1 MRALYFKEIKSFLSS
16 IIGYIFILIYLIASG
31 LLHWLMP
38 NNKYLYV
45 NLLEVSESSLV
56 PFFTISPFM
65 LMILIPAI
73 TMRMIA
79 EERRT
84 GTIELLFTRPI
95 SDLNILLAKY
105 LAGVTLVSFS
115 LIPTLIYYVS
125 MHYLGNPVGILDDGA
140 TITSYIGLVLL
151 GAVFVSIGL
160 FASALTNNQ
169 IVAFIV
175 GVFLCFIFY
184 SGFALMGSYVLLGK
198 ADAAMQYISL
208 SFHYD
213 SIMKGVIVT
222 SDLIFFLSVIFIFQ
236 IAALTVIKTLK
247 R

>member
-1 MRALYFKEIKSFLSS
+1 MRALYVKEIKSFLSS
-16 IIGYIFILIYLIASG
+16 IIGYIFIVIFLVASG

-45 NLLEVSESSLV
+45 NLLENTEASLI
-56 PFFTISPFM
+56 PFFNIAPFI
-65 LMILIPAI
+65 LMVLIPAI

-95 SDLNILLAKY
+95 SDLNVLLAKY
-105 LAGVTLVSFS
+105 LAGVTLVFIS
-115 LIPTLIYYVS
+115 LVPTVTYYIS
-125 MHYLGNPVGILDDGA
+125 LHFLGNPVGILDDGA
-140 TITSYIGLVLL
+140 TVTSYIGLLFL
-151 GAVFVSIGL
+151 GGVFVAIGL

-169 IVAFIV
+169 IVAFII

-184 SGFALMGSYVLLGK
+184 SGFSLLGAFVLVGK
-198 ADAAMQYISL
+198 GDAVFQYLSL
-208 SFHYD
+208 SSHYD

-222 SDLIFFLSVIFIFQ
+222 SDLIFFLSVIFLFQ
-236 IAALTVIKTLK
+236 MAALTVIKSLK
-247 R
+247 S